1 LCSDGASLPSDGTA
15 VAFVILVLHNFGARA
30 SVAAQED
37 RGNKRSHP
45 ALKLLCSVGVSL
57 PSDGTA
63 AAFVILVLHNFGARA
78 SVAAQEDR
86 GNKRSHPALK
96 LLLNKCVHAM
106 RGELSRWQGVK
117 VV

>member
-1 LCSDGASLPSDGTA
+1 MHGGQYHIKSHVEFPRVNTGRRREFLTAEREREIQLECLCGDGASLPLDGTA
-15 VAFVILVLHNFGARA
+15 VAFVILVLY
-30 SVAAQED
+30 
-37 RGNKRSHP
+37 
-45 ALKLLCSVGVSL
+45 
-57 PSDGTA
+57 
-63 AAFVILVLHNFGARA
+63 NFGARA

-106 RGELSRWQGVK
+106 RGKLSRWQRVK